1 MPGNDLHA
9 LEEPVAYGAGPPLV
23 LVHGSASDRRSWD
36 RQIEAFRAH
45 FRVVTYSRRYHWPNE
60 RIPEGAEYAM
70 AEHVNDLHRVLESL
84 RPARAHL
91 IGHSYGAYLALMA
104 AIRSPELVDRLVL
117 GEPPV
122 IPLITGFPP
131 KATKMLRQLIAR
143 PRSALSVIGF
153 VVLGMV
159 PAASAAKKGK
169 SQTALE
175 CMGKAILG
183 SEAFAALPPARLEQ
197 VHQNFI
203 EAELLSDSYMVPL
216 NDADV
221 RSVTAPTLLVT
232 GEKSPIVWHRLTD
245 RLAELIPDVRHT
257 EIPGA
262 SHIMHEDNAAAYNQ
276 AVLKFLR

>member
-1 MPGNDLHA
+1 MPMTNQAVFL
-9 LEEPVAYGAGPPLV
+9 EPVEHGAGQPVV
-23 LVHGSASDRRSWD
+23 LVHGSASDRRTWD

-70 AEHVNDLHRVLESL
+70 AEHVDDLHRVLESL
-84 RPARAHL
+84 RPARAHV

-117 GEPPV
+117 AEPPV

-131 KATKMLRQLIAR
+131 KPKKILQQLIVR
-143 PRSALSVIGF
+143 PRSTLPAIAFVALGLI
-153 VVLGMV
+153 
-159 PAASAAKKGK
+159 PAASAAKKGQSDK
-169 SQTALE
+169 ALRY
-175 CMGKAILG
+175 MGKAILG
-183 SEAFAALPPARLEQ
+183 SEAFAALSPARLEQ

-203 EAELLSDSYMVPL
+203 KAELLSDSYMIPL
-216 NDADV
+216 DDAQV

-232 GEKSPIVWHRLTD
+232 GEQSPVVWHRLAD
-245 RLAELIPDVRHT
+245 RLAELIPGARHT

-262 SHIMHEDNAAAYNQ
+262 SHIMHEDNAAAYNR
-276 AVLKFLR
+276 AILTFLR